1 MINKIFEDSLTLS
14 ILISI
19 LSVILLSVLLGY
31 LYTKINKNRIYKKE
45 FVLTLILIPIIVTGL
60 ISVTNIFL
68 DTSVE
73 NSSQSQRTIVA
84 LAGAIL
90 VIRFRTKNL
99 EALDLTYIFF
109 GFVYSFIIGL
119 GYLYLGLVFYAL
131 FIITAFIISKINISR
146 IDNNYVLRI
155 CIPEDLEFEEELKN
169 VLNMYTKYN
178 KLCKIK
184 SADMGT
190 TFILTYHV
198 ELIDSSK
205 IKSFLDDLRIKN
217 GNMTI
222 SINKKI
228 EVDVD

>member
-1 MINKIFEDSLTLS
+1 MINRIFENNLTLS

-19 LSVILLSVLLGY
+19 LSVILLSIVFGY
-31 LYTKINKNRIYKKE
+31 LYTKLNKGRIYKKE
-45 FVLTLILIPIIVTGL
+45 FLLTLILIPIIVVGLVGVTGVIL
-60 ISVTNIFL
+60 
-68 DTSVE
+68 
-73 NSSQSQRTIVA
+73 NSIIGTDSQTERAVVA

-99 EALDLTYIFF
+99 EPLDLTYIFF

-131 FIITAFIISKINISR
+131 FIITAFIISKINISKV
-146 IDNNYVLRI
+146 DNSYILRI

-169 VLNMYTKYN
+169 VLNKYTKYN

-190 TFILTYHV
+190 TFILTYYV
-198 ELIDSSK
+198 ELIDSNN

-222 SINKKI
+222 TINKKM
-228 EVDVD
+228 EVDID